1 MKGVETML
9 PARIGFIGF
18 GEVASILSKAIREH
32 GAEVHATDI
41 LLDQE
46 KGDEIIRSRMLAKGI
61 QLGSLPEVIQKSDY
75 VLSTVTTQVAKT
87 VAKEASSL
95 LRARQIY
102 LDLNSTSPAS
112 KVDIG
117 QVISS
122 SEAEFVEGAVLG
134 AVGVTGAQT
143 RILVAGASGE
153 QAARNLTKLGLNV
166 SFYSPEIG
174 KASMF
179 KMLRSI
185 FSKGLECLILELLIA
200 GRRAGIEEDLW
211 KDITSFMAKRPF
223 DQIADNWVRTH
234 AIAHERRYHEMHQV
248 VETMLEIGV
257 EPIMSNATRLFFQ
270 RSVSL
275 RFDNQFPAQPDSSD
289 EVVNALEVG
298 IRTTLP

>member
-1 MKGVETML
+1 MGTLSQPGIGKAYPTLDRRWVNFQAL
-9 PARIGFIGF
+9 PTQTLRWC
-18 GEVASILSKAIREH
+18 LS
-32 GAEVHATDI
+32 
-41 LLDQE
+41 DQE
-46 KGDEIIRSRMLAKGI
+46 G
-61 QLGSLPEVIQKSDY
+61 
-75 VLSTVTTQVAKT
+75 
-87 VAKEASSL
+87 
-95 LRARQIY
+95 
-102 LDLNSTSPAS
+102 
-112 KVDIG
+112 
-117 QVISS
+117 
-122 SEAEFVEGAVLG
+122 VLG
-134 AVGVTGAQT
+134 AGGRDAL
-143 RILVAGASGE
+143 IPDIGLVAGARGE

-200 GRRAGIEEDLW
+200 GRRAGIGEDLW
-211 KDITSFMAKRPF
+211 KDITSFMANKPF

-275 RFDNQFPAQPDSSD
+275 RFDDQFPAQPDSSD